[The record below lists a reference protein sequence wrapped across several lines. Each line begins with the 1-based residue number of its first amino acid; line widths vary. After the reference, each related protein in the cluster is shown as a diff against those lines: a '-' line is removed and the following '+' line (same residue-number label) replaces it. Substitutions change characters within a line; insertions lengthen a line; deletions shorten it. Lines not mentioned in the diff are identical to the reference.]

1 MKLISRYTVMLLT
14 FLLFLTAAAPAALAS
29 GTTDNSSGGKKLV
42 LGTSAD
48 FAPYEFH
55 KVINGKDEIV
65 GFDIAIAKEI
75 AADLGAELVIED
87 MGFDGLLPALQSGRV
102 DLVVSGMTPTDE
114 RKKSIDFSD
123 TYYKSK
129 QVIMVRNVD
138 KDKYPDMKSLENIKI
153 GVQKGSIQETIGQKI
168 PGAKLT
174 SLDKISDIV
183 LQLQTKRV
191 DAAIVEDTVAAGYLD
206 DIIGLAAAVPDEEQ
220 AEAAVGIRKGNTELL
235 ASVNKTLDRLK
246 SEDKIN
252 QMVTEASLLMAD
264 KVNKSQNIFQLFWE
278 YKGLYATGIGYTLL
292 LSALGVIFGVIIGL
306 IICLFR
312 LHNMAILRW
321 IGTTYVEVIRGT
333 PMLVQLMIIYYG
345 VSLTFGINF
354 SALQAGIMTLSI
366 NSGAYLAEIFRAG
379 IQGVDR
385 GQLEAARS
393 LGMGRGAAMRYII
406 LPQAFKAVLPAIGNE
421 FVTIIK
427 ESSIISVIGMVDIM
441 YQASVV
447 KNLTFQG
454 LNPFIIAAAIYFVM
468 TFILSKLLGRLERK
482 LGASDRR

>member
-29 GTTDNSSGGKKLV
+29 GTADSSSKGKKLV

-55 KVINGKDEIV
+55 KVIDGKDEIV

-102 DLVVSGMTPTDE
+102 DLVISGMTPTDE
-114 RKKSIDFSD
+114 RKKSIDFSEP
-123 TYYKSK
+123 YYKSK
-129 QVIMVRNVD
+129 QVIMIRNVD
-138 KDKYPDMKSLENIKI
+138 KDKFPDMKSLENTKI
-153 GVQKGSIQETIGQKI
+153 GVQKGSIQESIGQKI

-220 AEAAVGIRKGNTELL
+220 VEAAIGIRKGNTELL
-235 ASVNKTLDRLK
+235 TAVNQTLERLK

-252 QMVTEASLLMAD
+252 QMVTDASLLMAD
-264 KVNKSQNIFQLFWE
+264 KVNKSQNIFEVFWQ
-278 YKGLYATGIGYTLL
+278 YKSFYATGVGYTLL
-292 LSALGVIFGVIIGL
+292 LSALGVLFGVIIGL

-312 LHNMAILRW
+312 LHNLAVLRW
-321 IGTTYVEVIRGT
+321 IGTAYVEVIRGT

-393 LGMGRGAAMRYII
+393 LGMGRGDAMRYII

-447 KNLTFQG
+447 KNITYQG
-454 LNPFIIAAAIYFVM
+454 MNPFLIAAAIYFVM

>member
-1 MKLISRYTVMLLT
+1 MKLISRYTMMLLA
-14 FLLFLTAAAPAALAS
+14 FVLMLTVAVPTVLAS
-29 GTTDNSSGGKKLV
+29 GTTDNSGGKKLV

-65 GFDIAIAKEI
+65 GFDIEIAKEI

-102 DLVVSGMTPTDE
+102 DLVISGMTPTDE

-129 QVIMVRNVD
+129 QVIMIRTED
-138 KDKYPDMKSLENIKI
+138 TDKYQTMADLQNEKI
-153 GVQKGSIQETIGQKI
+153 GVQKGSIQETIGQGI
-168 PGAKLT
+168 SGAKLT
-174 SLDKISDIV
+174 ALDKISDIV

-191 DAAIVEDTVAAGYLD
+191 NAAIVEDTVAAGYLD
-206 DIIGLAAAVPDEEQ
+206 DAIGLAPIVVDEEQ
-220 AEAAVGIRKGNTELL
+220 VEAAIGIRKGNTELL
-235 ASVNKTLDRLK
+235 NAVNSTLERLK
-246 SEDKIN
+246 SENRIEE
-252 QMVTEASLLMAD
+252 MVTEASQLMAGKD
-264 KVNKSQNIFQLFWE
+264 TKNIFQVFWA
-278 YKGLYATGIGYTLL
+278 YKSFYATGIGYTLL
-292 LSALGVIFGVIIGL
+292 LSALGVLFGVIIGL
-306 IICLFR
+306 IICMFR
-312 LHNMAILRW
+312 MHDMAILRW
-321 IGTTYVEVIRGT
+321 IGTAYVELIRGT

-345 VSLTFGINF
+345 LSLTFGINF
-354 SALQAGIMTLSI
+354 SALQAGVITLSI

-379 IQGVDR
+379 VQGVDR

-447 KNLTFQG
+447 KNITYQG
-454 LNPFIIAAAIYFVM
+454 MNPFLIAAAIYFVM

-482 LGASDRR
+482 LNASDRR

>member
-1 MKLISRYTVMLLT
+1 MKLISRYTMMLLT
-14 FLLFLTAAAPAALAS
+14 FVLMLTVAVPAALAS
-29 GTTDNSSGGKKLV
+29 GTTDSSGGKKLV

-65 GFDIAIAKEI
+65 GFDIEIAKEI

-102 DLVVSGMTPTDE
+102 DLVISGMTPTDE

-129 QVIMVRNVD
+129 QVIMIRTEDTN
-138 KDKYPDMKSLENIKI
+138 KYQTMADLQNEKI
-153 GVQKGSIQETIGQKI
+153 GVQKGSIQETIGQGI
-168 PGAKLT
+168 SGAKLT
-174 SLDKISDIV
+174 ALDKISDIV

-191 DAAIVEDTVAAGYLD
+191 NAAIVEDTVAAGYLD
-206 DIIGLAAAVPDEEQ
+206 DVIGLAPIVVDEEQ
-220 AEAAVGIRKGNTELL
+220 VEAAIGIRKGNTELL
-235 ASVNKTLDRLK
+235 NAVNSTLERLK
-246 SEDKIN
+246 SENRIEE
-252 QMVTEASLLMAD
+252 MVTEASQLMAGKD
-264 KVNKSQNIFQLFWE
+264 TKNIFQVFWE
-278 YKGLYATGIGYTLL
+278 YKSFYATGIGYTLL
-292 LSALGVIFGVIIGL
+292 LSALGVLFGVIIGL
-306 IICLFR
+306 IICMFR
-312 LHNMAILRW
+312 MHDMAILRW
-321 IGTTYVEVIRGT
+321 IGTAYVELIRGT

-345 VSLTFGINF
+345 LSLTFGINF
-354 SALQAGIMTLSI
+354 SALQAGVITLSI

-379 IQGVDR
+379 VQGVDR

-447 KNLTFQG
+447 KNITYQG
-454 LNPFIIAAAIYFVM
+454 MNPFLIAAAIYFVM

-482 LGASDRR
+482 LNASDRR

>member
-1 MKLISRYTVMLLT
+1 MLLT

-29 GTTDNSSGGKKLV
+29 GTTNSSGGKKLV

-75 AADLGAELVIED
+75 AKDLGAELVIED

-102 DLVVSGMTPTDE
+102 DLVISGMTPTDE
-114 RKKSIDFSD
+114 RKKSIDFSES
-123 TYYKSK
+123 YYKSK

-138 KDKYPDMKSLENIKI
+138 KDKYPDMKALENAKI

-206 DIIGLAAAVPDEEQ
+206 DMIGLAPAVPDEEQ
-220 AEAAVGIRKGNTELL
+220 VEAAIGIRKGNTELL
-235 ASVNKTLDRLK
+235 TAVNQTLERLK

-252 QMVTEASLLMAD
+252 QMVTDASLLMAD
-264 KVNKSQNIFQLFWE
+264 RVNKSQNIFEVFWQ
-278 YKGLYATGIGYTLL
+278 YKSFYATGIGYTLL
-292 LSALGVIFGVIIGL
+292 LSALGVLFGVIIGL

-312 LHNMAILRW
+312 LHNMAVLRW
-321 IGTTYVEVIRGT
+321 IGTAYVEVIRGT

-447 KNLTFQG
+447 KNITYQG
-454 LNPFIIAAAIYFVM
+454 MNPFLIAAAIYFVM

>member
-29 GTTDNSSGGKKLV
+29 GTDSSDGKKLV

-65 GFDIAIAKEI
+65 GFDIEIAKEI

-102 DLVVSGMTPTDE
+102 DLVISGMTPTDE

-129 QVIMVRNVD
+129 QVIMVRNAD
-138 KDKYPDMKSLENIKI
+138 KDKYPDMKALENVKI
-153 GVQKGSIQETIGQKI
+153 GVQKGSIQETIGQNI

-183 LQLQTKRV
+183 LQLQTNRV

-235 ASVNKTLDRLK
+235 AAVNKTLERLK

-252 QMVTEASLLMAD
+252 EMVTEASLLMAD
-264 KVNKSQNIFQLFWE
+264 KVNKNQNIFQLFWE

-292 LSALGVIFGVIIGL
+292 LSALGVFFGVIIGL

-345 VSLTFGINF
+345 V
-354 SALQAGIMTLSI
+354 
-366 NSGAYLAEIFRAG
+366 
-379 IQGVDR
+379 
-385 GQLEAARS
+385 
-393 LGMGRGAAMRYII
+393 
-406 LPQAFKAVLPAIGNE
+406 
-421 FVTIIK
+421 
-427 ESSIISVIGMVDIM
+427 
-441 YQASVV
+441 
-447 KNLTFQG
+447 
-454 LNPFIIAAAIYFVM
+454 
-468 TFILSKLLGRLERK
+468 
-482 LGASDRR
+482 

>member
-29 GTTDNSSGGKKLV
+29 GTTNSSGGKKLV

-75 AADLGAELVIED
+75 AKDLGAELVIED

-102 DLVVSGMTPTDE
+102 DLVISGMTPTDE
-114 RKKSIDFSD
+114 RKKSIDFSES
-123 TYYKSK
+123 YYKSK

-138 KDKYPDMKSLENIKI
+138 KDKYPDMKALENAKI

-206 DIIGLAAAVPDEEQ
+206 DMIGLAPAVPDEEQ
-220 AEAAVGIRKGNTELL
+220 VEAAIGIRKGNTELL
-235 ASVNKTLDRLK
+235 TAVNQTLERLK

-252 QMVTEASLLMAD
+252 QMVTDASLLMAD
-264 KVNKSQNIFQLFWE
+264 RVNKSQNIFEVFWQ
-278 YKGLYATGIGYTLL
+278 YKSFYATGIGYTLL
-292 LSALGVIFGVIIGL
+292 LSALGVLFGVIIGL

-312 LHNMAILRW
+312 LHNMAVLRW
-321 IGTTYVEVIRGT
+321 IGTAYVEVIRGT

-447 KNLTFQG
+447 KNITYQG
-454 LNPFIIAAAIYFVM
+454 MNPFLIAAAIYFVM

>member
-1 MKLISRYTVMLLT
+1 MLLT

-29 GTTDNSSGGKKLV
+29 GTTNSSGGKKLV

-75 AADLGAELVIED
+75 AKDLGAELVIED

-102 DLVVSGMTPTDE
+102 DLVISGMTPTDE
-114 RKKSIDFSD
+114 RKQSIDFSEP
-123 TYYKSK
+123 YYKSK

-138 KDKYPDMKSLENIKI
+138 KDKYPDMKALENAKI

-206 DIIGLAAAVPDEEQ
+206 DMIGLAPAVPDEEQ
-220 AEAAVGIRKGNTELL
+220 AEAAIGIRKGNTELL
-235 ASVNKTLDRLK
+235 TAVNKTLDRLK

-252 QMVTEASLLMAD
+252 QMVTDASLLMAD
-264 KVNKSQNIFQLFWE
+264 RVNKSQNIFEVFWQ
-278 YKGLYATGIGYTLL
+278 YKSFYATGIGYTLL
-292 LSALGVIFGVIIGL
+292 LSALGVLFGVIIGL

-312 LHNMAILRW
+312 LHNMAVLRW
-321 IGTTYVEVIRGT
+321 IGTAYVEVIRGT

-447 KNLTFQG
+447 KNITYQG
-454 LNPFIIAAAIYFVM
+454 MNPFLIAAAIYFVM

>member
-1 MKLISRYTVMLLT
+1 MLLT

-29 GTTDNSSGGKKLV
+29 GTTNSSGGKKLV

-75 AADLGAELVIED
+75 AKDLGAELVIED

-102 DLVVSGMTPTDE
+102 DLVISGMTPTDE
-114 RKKSIDFSD
+114 RKKSIDFSEP
-123 TYYKSK
+123 YYKSK

-138 KDKYPDMKSLENIKI
+138 KDKYPDMKALENAKI

-206 DIIGLAAAVPDEEQ
+206 DMIGLAPAVPDEEQ
-220 AEAAVGIRKGNTELL
+220 VEAAIGIRKGNTELL
-235 ASVNKTLDRLK
+235 TAVNQTLERLK

-252 QMVTEASLLMAD
+252 QMVTDASLLMAD
-264 KVNKSQNIFQLFWE
+264 RVNKSQNIFEVFWQ
-278 YKGLYATGIGYTLL
+278 YKSFYATGIGYTLL
-292 LSALGVIFGVIIGL
+292 LSALGVLFGVIIGL

-312 LHNMAILRW
+312 LHNMAVLRW
-321 IGTTYVEVIRGT
+321 IGTAYVEVIRGT

-447 KNLTFQG
+447 KNITYQG
-454 LNPFIIAAAIYFVM
+454 MNPFLIAAAIYFVM

>member
-1 MKLISRYTVMLLT
+1 MKLISRYTIMLLT
-14 FLLFLTAAAPAALAS
+14 FVLMLTVAVPAALAS
-29 GTTDNSSGGKKLV
+29 GTTDNSGGKKLV

-65 GFDIAIAKEI
+65 GFDIEIAKEI

-102 DLVVSGMTPTDE
+102 DLVISGMTPTEE

-129 QVIMVRNVD
+129 QVIMIRTED
-138 KDKYPDMKSLENIKI
+138 AGKYLTMADLQNEKI
-153 GVQKGSIQETIGQKI
+153 GVQKGSIQETIGQGI
-168 PGAKLT
+168 PGAQLT
-174 SLDKISDIV
+174 ALDKISDIV
-183 LQLQTKRV
+183 LQLQTNRV
-191 DAAIVEDTVAAGYLD
+191 NAAIVEDTVAAGYLD
-206 DIIGLAAAVPDEEQ
+206 DAIGLAPIVVDEEQ
-220 AEAAVGIRKGNTELL
+220 VEAAIGIRKGNTELL
-235 ASVNKTLDRLK
+235 NAVNSTLERLK
-246 SEDKIN
+246 SENRIEE
-252 QMVTEASLLMAD
+252 MVTEASQLMVGKD
-264 KVNKSQNIFQLFWE
+264 TKNIFEVFWA
-278 YKGLYATGIGYTLL
+278 YKSFYAKGIGYTLL
-292 LSALGVIFGVIIGL
+292 LSALGVLFGVIIGL
-306 IICLFR
+306 IICMFR
-312 LHNMAILRW
+312 MHDMAILRW
-321 IGTTYVEVIRGT
+321 IGTAYVELIRGT

-345 VSLTFGINF
+345 LSLTFGINF
-354 SALQAGIMTLSI
+354 SALQAGVITLSI

-379 IQGVDR
+379 VQGVDR

-427 ESSIISVIGMVDIM
+427 ESSIISIIGMVDIM

-447 KNLTFQG
+447 KNITYQG
-454 LNPFIIAAAIYFVM
+454 MNPFLIAAAIYFVM

-482 LGASDRR
+482 LNASDRR

>member
-1 MKLISRYTVMLLT
+1 MKLISRYTMMLLT
-14 FLLFLTAAAPAALAS
+14 FVLMLTVAVPAALAS
-29 GTTDNSSGGKKLV
+29 GTTDNSGGKKLV

-65 GFDIAIAKEI
+65 GFDIEIAKEI

-102 DLVVSGMTPTDE
+102 DLVISGMTPTDE

-129 QVIMVRNVD
+129 QVIMIRTEDTN
-138 KDKYPDMKSLENIKI
+138 KYQTMADLQNEKI
-153 GVQKGSIQETIGQKI
+153 GVQKGSIQETIGQGI
-168 PGAKLT
+168 SGAKLT
-174 SLDKISDIV
+174 ALDKISDIV

-191 DAAIVEDTVAAGYLD
+191 NAAIVEDTVAAGYLD
-206 DIIGLAAAVPDEEQ
+206 DVIGLAPIAVDEEQ
-220 AEAAVGIRKGNTELL
+220 VEAAIGIRKGNTELL
-235 ASVNKTLDRLK
+235 NAVNSTLERLK
-246 SEDKIN
+246 SENRIEE
-252 QMVTEASLLMAD
+252 MVTEASQLMAGKD
-264 KVNKSQNIFQLFWE
+264 TKNIFQVFWE
-278 YKGLYATGIGYTLL
+278 YKSFYATGIGYTLL
-292 LSALGVIFGVIIGL
+292 LSALGVLFGVIIGL
-306 IICLFR
+306 IICMFR
-312 LHNMAILRW
+312 MHDMAILRW
-321 IGTTYVEVIRGT
+321 IGTAYVELIRGT

-345 VSLTFGINF
+345 LSLTFGINF
-354 SALQAGIMTLSI
+354 SALQAGVITLSI

-379 IQGVDR
+379 VQGVDR

-447 KNLTFQG
+447 KNITYQG
-454 LNPFIIAAAIYFVM
+454 MNPFLIAAAIYFVM

-482 LGASDRR
+482 LNASDRR

>member
-1 MKLISRYTVMLLT
+1 MKLISRYTMMLLALVV
-14 FLLFLTAAAPAALAS
+14 LLTTVAPVALAT
-29 GTTDNSSGGKKLV
+29 GTTSNSGSKKLV

-55 KVINGKDEIV
+55 KVIDGKDQIV
-65 GFDIAIAKEI
+65 GFDISIAKEI
-75 AADLGAELVIED
+75 AADFGAELVIED

-102 DLVVSGMTPTDE
+102 DMVISGMTPTDD
-114 RKKSIDFSD
+114 RRQSIDFSD

-129 QVIMVRNVD
+129 QVIMIRNAD
-138 KDKYPDMKSLENIKI
+138 KDKYPTMADLENEKI
-153 GVQKGSIQETIGQKI
+153 GVQKGSIQETIGQGI

-174 SLDKISDIV
+174 ALDKISDIV
-183 LQLQTKRV
+183 LQLQTNRV
-191 DAAIVEDTVAAGYLD
+191 NAAIVEDTVAAGYLD
-206 DIIGLAAAVPDEEQ
+206 DVIGLAPAIPDEEQ
-220 AEAAVGIRKGNTELL
+220 AEAAIGIRKGNTELL
-235 ASVNKTLDRLK
+235 NAVNGTLERLK
-246 SEDKIN
+246 SENKID
-252 QMVTEASLLMAD
+252 QLVTEASQLMAD
-264 KVNKSQNIFQLFWE
+264 KVKKDQNIFQVFWE
-278 YKGLYATGIGYTLL
+278 YKSFYATGVGYTLL

-306 IICLFR
+306 IICLLR
-312 LHNMAILRW
+312 LHDVSILRW
-321 IGTTYVEVIRGT
+321 IGTAYVEVIRGT

-345 VSLTFGINF
+345 LALTLGINF
-354 SALQAGIMTLSI
+354 TPLQAGIITLSI

-393 LGMGRGAAMRYII
+393 LGMGRGAAMRFIV

-447 KNLTFQG
+447 KNITYQG
-454 LNPFIIAAAIYFVM
+454 MNPFLIAAAIYFVL

-482 LGASDRR
+482 LSASDRR

>member
-29 GTTDNSSGGKKLV
+29 GTTNSSGGKKLV

-75 AADLGAELVIED
+75 AKDLGAELVIED

-102 DLVVSGMTPTDE
+102 DLVISGMTPTDE
-114 RKKSIDFSD
+114 RKKSIDFSEP
-123 TYYKSK
+123 YYKSK

-138 KDKYPDMKSLENIKI
+138 KDKYPDMKALENAKI

-206 DIIGLAAAVPDEEQ
+206 DMIGLAPAVPDEEQ
-220 AEAAVGIRKGNTELL
+220 VEAAIGIRKGNTELL
-235 ASVNKTLDRLK
+235 TAVNQTLERLK

-252 QMVTEASLLMAD
+252 QMVTDASLLMAD
-264 KVNKSQNIFQLFWE
+264 RVNKSQNIFEVFWQ
-278 YKGLYATGIGYTLL
+278 YKSFYATGIGYTLL
-292 LSALGVIFGVIIGL
+292 LSALGVLFGVIIGL

-312 LHNMAILRW
+312 LHNMAVLRW
-321 IGTTYVEVIRGT
+321 IGTAYVEVIRGT

-447 KNLTFQG
+447 KNITYQG
-454 LNPFIIAAAIYFVM
+454 MNPFLIAAAIYFVM

>member
-1 MKLISRYTVMLLT
+1 MLLT
-14 FLLFLTAAAPAALAS
+14 FLLFLTAAAPVALAS
-29 GTTDNSSGGKKLV
+29 GTTNSSGGKKLV

-75 AADLGAELVIED
+75 AKDLGAELVIED

-114 RKKSIDFSD
+114 RKQSIDFSEP
-123 TYYKSK
+123 YYKSK

-138 KDKYPDMKSLENIKI
+138 KDKYPNMKALENAKI

-206 DIIGLAAAVPDEEQ
+206 DIIGLAPAVPDEEQ
-220 AEAAVGIRKGNTELL
+220 VEAAIGIRKGNTELL
-235 ASVNKTLDRLK
+235 KAVNQTLERLK
-246 SEDKIN
+246 SEDKIQ
-252 QMVTEASLLMAD
+252 QMVTDASLLMAD
-264 KVNKSQNIFQLFWE
+264 KDVDKDKSKNIFEVFWQF
-278 YKGLYATGIGYTLL
+278 KSFYATGVGYTLL
-292 LSALGVIFGVIIGL
+292 LSALGVFFGVIIGL

-312 LHNMAILRW
+312 LHDMAILRW
-321 IGTTYVEVIRGT
+321 IGTAYVEVIRGT

-354 SALQAGIMTLSI
+354 TALQAGIMTLSI

-379 IQGVDR
+379 VQGVDR

-393 LGMGRGAAMRYII
+393 LGMGRASAMRYII

-447 KNLTFQG
+447 KNITYQG
-454 LNPFIIAAAIYFVM
+454 MNPFLIAAAIYFVM

>member
-1 MKLISRYTVMLLT
+1 MKLISRYTMMLLT
-14 FLLFLTAAAPAALAS
+14 FVLMLTVAVPAALAS
-29 GTTDNSSGGKKLV
+29 GTTDSSGGKKLV

-65 GFDIAIAKEI
+65 GFDIEIAKEI

-102 DLVVSGMTPTDE
+102 DLVISGMTPTDE

-129 QVIMVRNVD
+129 QVIMIRTEDTN
-138 KDKYPDMKSLENIKI
+138 KYQTMADLQNEKI
-153 GVQKGSIQETIGQKI
+153 GVQKGSIQETIGQGI
-168 PGAKLT
+168 SGAKLT
-174 SLDKISDIV
+174 ALDKISDIV

-191 DAAIVEDTVAAGYLD
+191 NAAIVEDTVAAGYLD
-206 DIIGLAAAVPDEEQ
+206 DVIGLAPIAVDEEQ
-220 AEAAVGIRKGNTELL
+220 VEAAIGIRKGNTELL
-235 ASVNKTLDRLK
+235 NAVNSTLERLK
-246 SEDKIN
+246 SENRIEE
-252 QMVTEASLLMAD
+252 MVTEASQLMAGKD
-264 KVNKSQNIFQLFWE
+264 TKNIFQVFWE
-278 YKGLYATGIGYTLL
+278 YKSFYATGIGYTLL
-292 LSALGVIFGVIIGL
+292 LSALGVLFGVIIGL
-306 IICLFR
+306 IICMFR
-312 LHNMAILRW
+312 MHDMAILRW
-321 IGTTYVEVIRGT
+321 IGTAYVELIRGT

-345 VSLTFGINF
+345 LSLTFGINF
-354 SALQAGIMTLSI
+354 SALQAGVITLSI

-379 IQGVDR
+379 VQGVDR

-447 KNLTFQG
+447 KNITYQG
-454 LNPFIIAAAIYFVM
+454 MNPFLIAAAIYFVM

-482 LGASDRR
+482 LNASDRR

>member
-1 MKLISRYTVMLLT
+1 MKLISRYTMMLLT
-14 FLLFLTAAAPAALAS
+14 FVILLTTAVPVALAS
-29 GTTDNSSGGKKLV
+29 GNTDNSSSKKLV

-65 GFDIAIAKEI
+65 GFDIEIAKEI
-75 AADLGAELVIED
+75 AKDLGAELVIED
-87 MGFDGLLPALQSGRV
+87 MGFDGLLPSLQSGRV
-102 DLVVSGMTPTDE
+102 DLVISGMTPTDE

-138 KDKYPDMKSLENIKI
+138 KDKYPTMAELENAKI
-153 GVQKGSIQETIGQKI
+153 GVQKGSIQETIGQSI

-174 SLDKISDIV
+174 ALDKISDIV
-183 LQLQTKRV
+183 LQLQTKRI
-191 DAAIVEDTVAAGYLD
+191 DAAIVEDTVAVGYLD

-220 AEAAVGIRKGNTELL
+220 AEAAIGIRKGNTELL
-235 ASVNKTLDRLK
+235 AAVNGTLERLK

-252 QMVTEASLLMAD
+252 QMVTDASLLMAD
-264 KVNKSQNIFQLFWE
+264 KANKSQNIFQVFWE
-278 YKGLYATGIGYTLL
+278 YKSFYATGVGYTLL

-312 LHNMAILRW
+312 LHDAAILRW
-321 IGTTYVEVIRGT
+321 IGTAYVEVIRGT

-345 VSLTFGINF
+345 FSLSFGINF
-354 SALQAGIMTLSI
+354 TALQAGIITLSI

-421 FVTIIK
+421 FITIIK

-447 KNLTFQG
+447 KNITYQG
-454 LNPFIIAAAIYFVM
+454 LSPFLIAAAIYFVM

-482 LGASDRR
+482 LSASDRR

>member
-29 GTTDNSSGGKKLV
+29 GTTNSSGGKKLV

-75 AADLGAELVIED
+75 AKDLGAELVIED

-102 DLVVSGMTPTDE
+102 DLVISGMTPTDE
-114 RKKSIDFSD
+114 RKKSIDFSEP
-123 TYYKSK
+123 YYKSK
-129 QVIMVRNVD
+129 QVIMIRNVD
-138 KDKYPDMKSLENIKI
+138 KDKYPDMKALENAKI

-206 DIIGLAAAVPDEEQ
+206 DMIGLAPAVPDEEQ
-220 AEAAVGIRKGNTELL
+220 VEAAIGIRKGNTELL
-235 ASVNKTLDRLK
+235 TAVNQTLERLK

-252 QMVTEASLLMAD
+252 QMVTDASLLMAD
-264 KVNKSQNIFQLFWE
+264 RVNKSQNIFEVFWQ
-278 YKGLYATGIGYTLL
+278 YKSFYATGIGYTLL
-292 LSALGVIFGVIIGL
+292 LSALGVLFGVIIGL

-312 LHNMAILRW
+312 LHNMAVLRW
-321 IGTTYVEVIRGT
+321 IGTAYVEVIRGT

-447 KNLTFQG
+447 KNITYQG
-454 LNPFIIAAAIYFVM
+454 MNPFLIAAAIYFVM

>member
-1 MKLISRYTVMLLT
+1 MKLISRYTMMLLT
-14 FLLFLTAAAPAALAS
+14 FVVLLTTAVPVALAS
-29 GTTDNSSGGKKLV
+29 GTTGNSGSKKLV

-65 GFDIAIAKEI
+65 GFDIEIAKEI
-75 AADLGAELVIED
+75 AKDLGAELVIED

-138 KDKYPDMKSLENIKI
+138 KDKYPTMAELENAKI
-153 GVQKGSIQETIGQKI
+153 GVQKGSIQETIGQSI

-174 SLDKISDIV
+174 ALDKISDIV

-220 AEAAVGIRKGNTELL
+220 AEAAIGIRKGNTELL
-235 ASVNKTLDRLK
+235 SVVNGTLERLK

-252 QMVTEASLLMAD
+252 QMVTDASLLMAD
-264 KVNKSQNIFQLFWE
+264 KANTSQNIFEVFWQF
-278 YKGLYATGIGYTLL
+278 KSFYATGVGYTLL

-312 LHNMAILRW
+312 LHDVAILRW
-321 IGTTYVEVIRGT
+321 IGTAYVEVIRGT

-345 VSLTFGINF
+345 FSLSFGINF
-354 SALQAGIMTLSI
+354 TALQAGIITLSI

-421 FVTIIK
+421 FITIIK

-447 KNLTFQG
+447 KNITYQG
-454 LNPFIIAAAIYFVM
+454 LSPFLIAAAIYFVL

-482 LGASDRR
+482 LSASDRR

>member
-1 MKLISRYTVMLLT
+1 MKLISRYTMMLLT
-14 FLLFLTAAAPAALAS
+14 FVVLLTTAVPVALAS
-29 GTTDNSSGGKKLV
+29 GTTDNSSSKKLV

-65 GFDIAIAKEI
+65 GFDIEIAKEI
-75 AADLGAELVIED
+75 AKDLGAELVIED
-87 MGFDGLLPALQSGRV
+87 MGFDGLLPSLQSGRV
-102 DLVVSGMTPTDE
+102 DLVISGMTPTDE

-138 KDKYPDMKSLENIKI
+138 KDKYPTMAELENAKI
-153 GVQKGSIQETIGQKI
+153 GVQKGSIQETIGQSI

-174 SLDKISDIV
+174 ALDKISDIV
-183 LQLQTKRV
+183 LQLQTKRI

-220 AEAAVGIRKGNTELL
+220 AEAAIGIRKGNTELL
-235 ASVNKTLDRLK
+235 AAVNGTLERLK

-252 QMVTEASLLMAD
+252 QMVTDASLLMAD
-264 KVNKSQNIFQLFWE
+264 KANKSQNIFQVFWE
-278 YKGLYATGIGYTLL
+278 YKSFYATGVGYTLL

-312 LHNMAILRW
+312 LHDAAILRW
-321 IGTTYVEVIRGT
+321 IGTAYVEVIRGT

-345 VSLTFGINF
+345 ISLTFGINF
-354 SALQAGIMTLSI
+354 SALQAGILTLSI

-447 KNLTFQG
+447 KNITFQG
-454 LNPFIIAAAIYFVM
+454 LSPFLIAAAIYFVM

-482 LGASDRR
+482 LSASDRR

>member
-1 MKLISRYTVMLLT
+1 MKLISRYTMMLLT
-14 FLLFLTAAAPAALAS
+14 FVVLLTTAVPVALAS
-29 GTTDNSSGGKKLV
+29 GTTDNSSSKKLV

-55 KVINGKDEIV
+55 KVIDGKDEIV
-65 GFDIAIAKEI
+65 GFDIEIAKEI
-75 AADLGAELVIED
+75 AKDLGAELVIED

-102 DLVVSGMTPTDE
+102 DLVISGMTPTDE
-114 RKKSIDFSD
+114 RKQSIDFSD

-138 KDKYPDMKSLENIKI
+138 KDKYPTMAELENAKI

-174 SLDKISDIV
+174 ALDKISDIV
-183 LQLQTKRV
+183 LQLQTKRI

-235 ASVNKTLDRLK
+235 SAVNGTLERLK

-252 QMVTEASLLMAD
+252 QMVTDASLLMAGKVD
-264 KVNKSQNIFQLFWE
+264 KNIFEIFWE
-278 YKGLYATGIGYTLL
+278 YKSFYATGVGYTLL

-312 LHNMAILRW
+312 LHDVAILRW
-321 IGTTYVEVIRGT
+321 IGTAYVEVIRGT

-345 VSLTFGINF
+345 FSLSFGINF
-354 SALQAGIMTLSI
+354 TALQAGIITLSI

-421 FVTIIK
+421 FITIIK

-447 KNLTFQG
+447 KNITYQG
-454 LNPFIIAAAIYFVM
+454 LNPFLIAAAIYFVL

-482 LGASDRR
+482 LSASDRR

>member
-1 MKLISRYTVMLLT
+1 MKLISRYTMVLLAFVVLLT
-14 FLLFLTAAAPAALAS
+14 TVAPVALAT
-29 GTTDNSSGGKKLV
+29 GTTGNSGSKKLV

-55 KVINGKDEIV
+55 KVIDGKDQIV
-65 GFDIAIAKEI
+65 GFDISIAKEI

-102 DLVVSGMTPTDE
+102 DMVISGMTPTDE
-114 RKKSIDFSD
+114 RKQSIDFSD

-129 QVIMVRNVD
+129 QVIMIRNAD
-138 KDKYPDMKSLENIKI
+138 KDKYPTMADLENEKI
-153 GVQKGSIQETIGQKI
+153 GVQKGSIQETIGQGI

-174 SLDKISDIV
+174 ALDKISDIV
-183 LQLQTKRV
+183 LQLQTNRV
-191 DAAIVEDTVAAGYLD
+191 NAAIVEDTVAAGYLD
-206 DIIGLAAAVPDEEQ
+206 DVIGLAPAIPDEEQ
-220 AEAAVGIRKGNTELL
+220 AEAAIGIRKGNTELL
-235 ASVNKTLDRLK
+235 NAVNGTLERLK
-246 SEDKIN
+246 SENKID
-252 QMVTEASLLMAD
+252 QLVTEASQLMAD
-264 KVNKSQNIFQLFWE
+264 KVKKDQNIFQVFWE
-278 YKGLYATGIGYTLL
+278 YKSFYATGVGYTLL

-312 LHNMAILRW
+312 LHDVSILRW
-321 IGTTYVEVIRGT
+321 IGTAYVEVIRGT

-345 VSLTFGINF
+345 LALTFGITF
-354 SALQAGIMTLSI
+354 SPLQAGIITLSI

-379 IQGVDR
+379 IKGVDR

-393 LGMGRGAAMRYII
+393 LGMGRGAAMRFIV

-447 KNLTFQG
+447 KNITYQG
-454 LNPFIIAAAIYFVM
+454 MSPFLIAAAIYFVL

-482 LGASDRR
+482 LSASDRR